1 MNSYI
6 MGSIQES
13 FDMALM
19 DENLPNISEWVDN
32 AACDD
37 STPDWI
43 WYLARALEKYQQYLE
58 ANG

>member
-1 MNSYI
+1 
-6 MGSIQES
+6 
-13 FDMALM
+13 MALM

>member
-6 MGSIQES
+6 MGSIQCS

-19 DENLPNISEWVDN
+19 DENCPNISEWVDN

-37 STPDWI
+37 SIPNWM
-43 WYLARALEKYQQYLE
+43 WYLARALEKYQQYID
-58 ANG
+58 GK